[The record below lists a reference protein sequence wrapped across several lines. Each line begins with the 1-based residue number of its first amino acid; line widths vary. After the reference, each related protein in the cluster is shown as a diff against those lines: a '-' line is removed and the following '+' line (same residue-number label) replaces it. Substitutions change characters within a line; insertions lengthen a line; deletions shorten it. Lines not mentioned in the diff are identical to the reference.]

1 MLPRLALP
9 PSLAVLAL
17 IALVFAAPGLLGHD
31 PWKTYDVISIEI
43 VHRMQLSGDWLVPQV
58 AESRWLADPPLYYWT
73 GLAFAKAFA
82 GLLGFHQAVRLASG
96 AFVLAALAL
105 AYVAARDFAPQAERR
120 ATAAAAPLFIIG
132 AIGLIVHAHEA
143 LPDLAGMAAACGAFA
158 ALAHATRRP
167 LVMGTAFGAAL
178 GIAFLASGFVVP
190 AALGVAA
197 IAALLACDEWRT
209 RRGAAFLG
217 VSALVTLALAS
228 SWPLA
233 LWLRSPKLL
242 AEWWSLTT
250 DLQGAFFAN
259 LDYFLVAA
267 SWFAWP
273 AWPVAGWA
281 LWSQRRRW
289 REPRLVLPLATA
301 LATLVGISLAGPPQE
316 VNTLGLVAPLALLAA
331 GGVPRLRR
339 GAANALD
346 WFGVMTFTF
355 VGALIWL
362 GYVATMTPL
371 LPTIAHNF
379 AKLAP
384 GFAAH
389 FAPLPFV
396 AALAVTFAWLYVAFF
411 TAPSQTR
418 GVTRWAAGI
427 ALLWSTLS
435 FLLLPWA
442 DHVKSY
448 RSVALQIRAHLPA
461 GAGCI
466 AREHL
471 GISQRAALS
480 YHAGIVT
487 REFDPFAPATCRLLL
502 VQSTPEEE
510 PDVPSPSWRR
520 IADVGRPGDKA
531 ERLRLYYH
539 QKR

>member
-17 IALVFAAPGLLGHD
+17 IALAFVAPGLLGHD
-31 PWKTYDVISIEI
+31 PWKTYDVISIEV
-43 VHRMQLSGDWLVPQV
+43 VHRMQLSGDWLVPHV
-58 AESRWLADPPLYYWT
+58 AESRWLADPPLFYWT
-73 GLAFAKAFA
+73 GLASAKAFA

-96 AFVLAALAL
+96 AFMLAALAL

-120 ATAAAAPLFIIG
+120 ATAAAAPLFILG

-143 LPDLAGMAAACGAFA
+143 LPDLAAMAAACGAFA
-158 ALAHATRRP
+158 ALARAARRP
-167 LVMGTAFGAAL
+167 LVMGAGFGAAL
-178 GIAFLASGFVVP
+178 GIGFLASGFIAP
-190 AALGVAA
+190 AALG
-197 IAALLACDEWRT
+197 IAALAAHLVCDEWRR
-209 RRGAAFLG
+209 RRGAAFLAVG
-217 VSALVTLALAS
+217 ALVMLAIGA

-233 LWLRSPKLL
+233 LWLRSPRLL

-250 DLQGAFFAN
+250 ELQGTLPGN
-259 LDYFLVAA
+259 LEYFLVAA

-281 LWSQRRRW
+281 IWSQRRRW
-289 REPRLVLPLATA
+289 REPRVFMPLAAA
-301 LATLVGISLAGPPQE
+301 LATLAAISLAGPPQE
-316 VNTLGLVAPLALLAA
+316 IAAFPLVVPLALLAA

-346 WFGVMTFTF
+346 WFGVMTFSF
-355 VGALIWL
+355 VAALIWL
-362 GYVATMTPL
+362 GYVATTTPL

-384 GFAAH
+384 GFAAR
-389 FAPLPFV
+389 FAPLPVV
-396 AALAVTFAWLYVAFF
+396 AALAVTLAWLYVAFF
-411 TAPSQTR
+411 TPPSPTR
-418 GVTRWAAGI
+418 GITRWAAGV

-448 RSVALQIRAHLPA
+448 RSVALQLRARLPA
-461 GAGCI
+461 HAGCI

-487 REFDPFAPATCRLLL
+487 REFDPFTPDVCPLLL
-502 VQSTPEEE
+502 VQGTPDDAPE
-510 PDVPSPSWRR
+510 VPSPSWRK

-531 ERLRLYYH
+531 ERLRLYLH
-539 QKR
+539 ER

>member
-43 VHRMQLSGDWLVPQV
+43 VHRMQLSGDWLVPHV

-73 GLAFAKAFA
+73 GLACAKAFA
-82 GLLGFHQAVRLASG
+82 WLLGFHQAVRLASG

-105 AYVAARDFAPQAERR
+105 AYVAAREFAPQAERR
-120 ATAAAAPLFIIG
+120 ATAAAAPLLIIG

-143 LPDLAGMAAACGAFA
+143 LPDLAGMVAVCGAFA

-167 LVMGTAFGAAL
+167 LFMGAAF
-178 GIAFLASGFVVP
+178 A

-197 IAALLACDEWRT
+197 IAALLVCDEWRT

-217 VSALVTLALAS
+217 ASALVALAVAS
-228 SWPLA
+228 SWPFA
-233 LWLRSPKLL
+233 LWLRSPILL
-242 AEWWSLTT
+242 AEWWSLTA

-259 LDYFLVAA
+259 LKYFVVAA

-273 AWPVAGWA
+273 AWPLAGWA

-289 REPRLVLPLATA
+289 REPRLFLPLATA

-355 VGALIWL
+355 VCALIWI

-371 LPTIAHNF
+371 LPTIGHNF
-379 AKLAP
+379 ARLAP
-384 GFAAH
+384 GFVAH
-389 FAPLPFV
+389 FAPLPV
-396 AALAVTFAWLYVAFF
+396 AAALAVTFAWLYLAFY
-411 TAPSQTR
+411 TAPSPTR

-510 PDVPSPSWRR
+510 PDVPGPSWRR

>member
-17 IALVFAAPGLLGHD
+17 IALAFVAPGLLGHD
-31 PWKTYDVISIEI
+31 PWKTYDVISIEV

-58 AESRWLADPPLYYWT
+58 AESRWLADPPLFYWA
-73 GLAFAKAFA
+73 GLACARAFA

-105 AYVAARDFAPQAERR
+105 AYVAARDFAPQAEERR
-120 ATAAAAPLFIIG
+120 AAAAAAPLFIIG
-132 AIGLIVHAHEA
+132 AVGLIVHAHEA
-143 LPDLAGMAAACGAFA
+143 LPDLAAMAAVCGGFA
-158 ALAHATRRP
+158 ALAHAARRP
-167 LVMGTAFGAAL
+167 LVMGAAFGAAL

-190 AALGVAA
+190 VALGVAA
-197 IAALLACDEWRT
+197 LVAHLVCGEWRT

-217 VSALVTLALAS
+217 VSALVTLALAA

-233 LWLRSPKLL
+233 LWQRSPKLL

-250 DLQGAFFAN
+250 GSQGSFVPNAE
-259 LDYFLVAA
+259 YFLVAA

-281 LWSQRRRW
+281 VWSQRRRW
-289 REPRLVLPLATA
+289 REPRVFVPLATA
-301 LATLVGISLAGPPQE
+301 LATLAAISLAGPPLE
-316 VNTLGLVAPLALLAA
+316 INSLPLVAPLALLAA

-346 WFGVMTFTF
+346 WFGVMTFGF
-355 VGALIWL
+355 IAALIWF
-362 GYVATMTPL
+362 GYVATLTPL

-384 GFAAH
+384 GFVAH

-396 AALAVTFAWLYVAFF
+396 AALAVTLAWLYLAFF
-411 TAPSQTR
+411 TPPSPTR
-418 GVTRWAAGI
+418 GITRWAAGV

-442 DHVKSY
+442 DYVKSY
-448 RSVALQIRAHLPA
+448 RSVALQIRAHLPR
-461 GAGCI
+461 G
-466 AREHL
+466 
-471 GISQRAALS
+471 
-480 YHAGIVT
+480 
-487 REFDPFAPATCRLLL
+487 
-502 VQSTPEEE
+502 
-510 PDVPSPSWRR
+510 
-520 IADVGRPGDKA
+520 
-531 ERLRLYYH
+531 
-539 QKR
+539 

>member
-17 IALVFAAPGLLGHD
+17 IALVFVAPGLLGHD

-43 VHRMQLSGDWLVPQV
+43 VHRMQLSGDWLVPHV
-58 AESRWLADPPLYYWT
+58 AESRWLADPPLFYWT
-73 GLAFAKAFA
+73 GLASAKAFA

-96 AFVLAALAL
+96 AFMLAALAL

-120 ATAAAAPLFIIG
+120 ATAAAAPLFILG
-132 AIGLIVHAHEA
+132 AVGLIVHAHEA
-143 LPDLAGMAAACGAFA
+143 LPDLAAMAAACGAFA
-158 ALAHATRRP
+158 ALARAARRP
-167 LVMGTAFGAAL
+167 LVMGAGFGAAL
-178 GIAFLASGFVVP
+178 GIGFLASGFIAP
-190 AALGVAA
+190 AALG
-197 IAALLACDEWRT
+197 IAALAAHLVCDEWRR
-209 RRGAAFLG
+209 RRGAAFLAVG
-217 VSALVTLALAS
+217 ALVMLAIGA

-233 LWLRSPKLL
+233 LWLRSPRLL

-250 DLQGAFFAN
+250 ELQGTLPGN
-259 LDYFLVAA
+259 LEYFLVAA

-281 LWSQRRRW
+281 IWSQRRRW
-289 REPRLVLPLATA
+289 REPRVFMPLAAA
-301 LATLVGISLAGPPQE
+301 LATLAAISLAGPPQE
-316 VNTLGLVAPLALLAA
+316 IAAFPLVVPLALLAA

-346 WFGVMTFTF
+346 WFGVMTFSF
-355 VGALIWL
+355 VAALIWL
-362 GYVATMTPL
+362 GYVATTTPL

-384 GFAAH
+384 GFAAR
-389 FAPLPFV
+389 FAPLPVV
-396 AALAVTFAWLYVAFF
+396 AALAVTLAWLYVAFF
-411 TAPSQTR
+411 TPPSPTR
-418 GVTRWAAGI
+418 GITRWAAGV

-448 RSVALQIRAHLPA
+448 RSVALQLRARLPA
-461 GAGCI
+461 HAGCI

-487 REFDPFAPATCRLLL
+487 REFTSRWSED
-502 VQSTPEEE
+502 S
-510 PDVPSPSWRR
+510 
-520 IADVGRPGDKA
+520 
-531 ERLRLYYH
+531 
-539 QKR
+539 

>member
-17 IALVFAAPGLLGHD
+17 IALVFVAPGLLGHD

-43 VHRMQLSGDWLVPQV
+43 VHRMQLSGDWLVPHV

-73 GLAFAKAFA
+73 GLAFAKALG

-96 AFVLAALAL
+96 LFMMVALSL
-105 AYVAARDFAPQAERR
+105 AYVAARDFAPQSERR
-120 ATAAAAPLFIIG
+120 ATAAAAPLFIVG

-158 ALAHATRRP
+158 ALARAARRP
-167 LVMGTAFGAAL
+167 LAMGAAFGAAL
-178 GIAFLASGFVVP
+178 GIAFLSTGFVVP
-190 AALGVAA
+190 AALGA
-197 IAALLACDEWRT
+197 AALAAHLVCDEWRT
-209 RRGAAFLG
+209 RRGAAFIAAG
-217 VSALVTLALAS
+217 ALVMLAIGA

-250 DLQGAFFAN
+250 ELQGTFPGN
-259 LDYFLVAA
+259 LRYLLVAA
-267 SWFAWP
+267 SWFVWP

-281 LWSQRRRW
+281 LWSQRRHW
-289 REPRLVLPLATA
+289 RDPRVFVPIAAA
-301 LATLVGISLAGPPQE
+301 LATLAAISLAGPPQE
-316 VNTLGLVAPLALLAA
+316 ITTFPLVVPLALLAA

-346 WFGVMTFTF
+346 WFGVMTFT
-355 VGALIWL
+355 VVAALIWL
-362 GYVATMTPL
+362 GYVATLTPV

-379 AKLAP
+379 ARLAP
-384 GFAAH
+384 GFVAH
-389 FAPLPFV
+389 FAPLPFA
-396 AALAVTFAWLYVAFF
+396 AALAVTLAWLYVAFY
-411 TAPSQTR
+411 TAPSPTR

-487 REFDPFAPATCRLLL
+487 REFDPFAPDACALLL

-510 PDVPSPSWRR
+510 PDIPSPSWRK
-520 IADVGRPGDKA
+520 IADIGRPGDKA

-539 QKR
+539 RKR

>member
-17 IALVFAAPGLLGHD
+17 IALVFVAPGLLGHD

-43 VHRMQLSGDWLVPQV
+43 VHRMQLSGDWLVPHI
-58 AESRWLADPPLYYWT
+58 AESRWLADPPLFYWA
-73 GLAFAKAFA
+73 GLAFAKVFA

-96 AFVLAALAL
+96 AFMLAALAL
-105 AYVAARDFAPQAERR
+105 AYVAGRDFAPRAEERR
-120 ATAAAAPLFIIG
+120 ATAAAAPLFILG

-143 LPDLAGMAAACGAFA
+143 LPDLAAMAAVCGAFA
-158 ALAHATRRP
+158 AAARAPRRP
-167 LVMGTAFGAAL
+167 LLTGAAFGAAL
-178 GIAFLASGFVVP
+178 AGAFLASGLVVP

-197 IAALLACDEWRT
+197 LVALLVCDEWRT
-209 RRGAAFLG
+209 RRGAAFAG
-217 VSALVTLALAS
+217 MSAFVALALSS

-242 AEWWSLTT
+242 AEWWSLTAEP
-250 DLQGAFFAN
+250 QGAFFAN
-259 LDYFLVAA
+259 LKYFLVTA

-289 REPRLVLPLATA
+289 REPRVFLPFAAL
-301 LATLVGISLAGPPQE
+301 LATLVGISLAGPAQE
-316 VNTLGLVAPLALLAA
+316 ITTLPLVAPFALLAA

-355 VGALIWL
+355 VGALIWV

-371 LPTIAHNF
+371 FPTIGHNF

-384 GFAAH
+384 GFGAH
-389 FAPLPFV
+389 FAPLPFA
-396 AALAVTFAWLYVAFF
+396 AALAVALAWLYLAFF
-411 TAPSQTR
+411 TPPSPTR
-418 GVTRWAAGI
+418 GITRWAAGV

-442 DHVKSY
+442 DYVKSY
-448 RSVALQIRAHLPA
+448 RSVALHLRAHLPA
-461 GAGCI
+461 GTGCI

-487 REFDPFAPATCRLLL
+487 REFDPFAPDTCRLLV
-502 VQSTPEEE
+502 VQSSPEEE
-510 PDVPSPSWRR
+510 PDVPGPSWRK

-539 QKR
+539 MR